1 MPEATSSKVT
11 EDKGEKMF
19 FPIGPVL
26 QWIFLKIY
34 ILLRGLLK
42 GFLRRCTRLCELQ
55 RLCYG
60 DNLGARRTLA
70 VGKRMLSSA
79 SEESKLSTKYTLFVL
94 EKSITLSRSP
104 VFQKIHNELGNI
116 ALANELEKKWQLV
129 EKAIEAICVVK
140 GIDCKIHEDFPQ
152 PLRVCLTQ
160 IYGYQ
165 QLLVRLDNVRSID
178 FDHSNE
184 SHRLLLRKLWQQLQP
199 DNTSALDSTLI
210 GKHWKDIGFQG
221 SDPATDFRGMGLLS
235 LENLVFFATVFEDHA
250 RNILSHSLHP
260 TLG

>member
-1 MPEATSSKVT
+1 
-11 EDKGEKMF
+11 MF
-19 FPIGPVL
+19 FPIASVAH
-26 QWIFLKIY
+26 WIYFKVYIFL
-34 ILLRGLLK
+34 RCGLK
-42 GFLRRCTRLCELQ
+42 GFLRRCTGLCELQ

-70 VGKRMLSSA
+70 VGKKNIFHCLGMHYLTSF
-79 SEESKLSTKYTLFVL
+79 LVL
-94 EKSITLSRSP
+94 EKSITLSRSSIL
-104 VFQKIHNELGNI
+104 QNINSELGK
-116 ALANELEKKWQLV
+116 LAIGNELEQNWQLV

-152 PLRVCLTQ
+152 PLRICLTQ

-165 QLLVRLDNVRSID
+165 QLLVRLDNVRSIN
-178 FDHSNE
+178 FNHANE
-184 SHRLLLRKLWQQLQP
+184 SHLLLLRKLWQQLRP
-199 DNTSALDSTLI
+199 DNASDLDAGMI

-235 LENLVFFATVFEDHA
+235 LENLVFFSTVFTDHA
-250 RNILSHSLHP
+250 RNILSHSMHP